1 MIRLGDF
8 ELHAVS
14 DGTFRL
20 DGGAMFGIVPKPA
33 WEKLAPADE
42 KNRILLSLTNL
53 LIKANNNWILVDTG
67 IGTKHEAKFM
77 EMYEVKHPPTT
88 PESLAKLGVKPGDIN
103 YVVLSHLHFDHAGGA
118 TVRRDGKIV
127 PTYPN
132 ATYLVQEG
140 MWHEAQEANPRTK
153 GSYMPDDF
161 LPLQETGKLKL
172 IPHEYEIT
180 QGVRCVHSGGHVKNH
195 QVVRL
200 ESKGEKGIYWADLL
214 PTTAHLKPAWV
225 MGYDLFPHEVASLK
239 QKWLAEAMREN
250 WIHVFEHDPKV
261 AIARIHDDHKGG
273 FTVEP
278 LETAGQRE

>member
-1 MIRLGDF
+1 MIKLGEF

-33 WEKLAPADE
+33 WEKVMPADE

-53 LIKANNNWILVDTG
+53 LIRANGNWILVDTG
-67 IGTKHEAKFM
+67 IGTKHEARFM
-77 EMYEVKHPPTT
+77 DLYAVKHPPTT
-88 PESLAKLGVKPGDIN
+88 PESLATLGVKPEDIR

-118 TVRRDGKIV
+118 TVKRDGEVV

-140 MWHEAQEANPRTK
+140 MWHEAQEPNPRTK

-161 LPLQETGKLKL
+161 LPLEKAGRLKL
-172 IPHEYEIT
+172 IHGEYEMT
-180 QGVRCVHSGGHVKNH
+180 QGVRCVPTGGHVKHH
-195 QVVRL
+195 QVVKF

-214 PTTAHLKPAWV
+214 PTTAHIKPAWV
-225 MGYDLFPHEVASLK
+225 MGYDLYPHEVAALK
-239 QKWLAEAMREN
+239 QKMLADAMRERWVN
-250 WIHVFEHDPKV
+250 VFEHDPNV
-261 AIARIHDDHKGG
+261 AMARISDDLKGG
-273 FTVEP
+273 FTVET
-278 LETAGQRE
+278 LEKVLR